1 MQWSGRTCS
10 SVREQLA
17 GVTREQVSQRGAH
30 QQDEVEE
37 ASAEVVRRHRLRAQ
51 LVPIVRDL
59 AVSPDQRPVVRC
71 LFFCC
76 FCLVFRVLGLILK
89 QGHYTSIWLLTV
101 TTWRHVIVT
110 LFSSC
115 VAVAGVAYCQ
125 REFLQ
130 VISVCFFAVNMRR
143 ARSSCRRER
152 VASASCCEEPSVRS
166 IKHPIIVLHPSPTL
180 RQPRHA
186 SGVCKYCQ

>member
-59 AVSPDQRPVVRC
+59 AVSPELRPVVRC
-71 LFFCC
+71 LFFG
-76 FCLVFRVLGLILK
+76 VFV
-89 QGHYTSIWLLTV
+89 W
-101 TTWRHVIVT
+101 
-110 LFSSC
+110 FF
-115 VAVAGVAYCQ
+115 
-125 REFLQ
+125 EFL
-130 VISVCFFAVNMRR
+130 
-143 ARSSCRRER
+143 
-152 VASASCCEEPSVRS
+152 ASF
-166 IKHPIIVLHPSPTL
+166 
-180 RQPRHA
+180 
-186 SGVCKYCQ
+186 